1 MIIPSLYK
9 IKPPVSARPA
19 SGHSLAEGLV
29 GCWLIN
35 ERAGGKIFDLSGNGN
50 TGVLVND
57 THFVPGKFGW
67 ALDFDG
73 TEDYVDIAEKSDL
86 DNADMTVSFWT
97 KPHSLSQTGVLFMN
111 RESWNTNYGFEI
123 FISNDGLS
131 IRGSGSPMTTDG
143 DFFTGLLN
151 AWIHIVVVY
160 KGADVKAYRNGR
172 EVHSGTVNPIIDS
185 THNLIIGGFGSGPY
199 TNYDGEIDH
208 AMIWRRALWAGEIA
222 RLYREP
228 FAIFAKRAR
237 VELTYGLVSLAGST
251 GGQSAISGALS
262 RTVRLSGSIKST
274 AGLYASL
281 TVSPKFRKLLEKEW
295 LRDALFAGMTA
306 NAFKLGTV
314 LTLGWFWVRFA
325 GCSALYRGSGMGQ
338 IDFAN
343 ILAVAGQEA
352 DTITV
357 PIYVE
362 HNSSSTY
369 FYVIRRFNKCG
380 YQELTLGAAVK
391 VAIDADSNLAEPQP
405 NKIFASRTKQVNGSR
420 IQLVWFYCPV
430 EQKAE
435 PACFKVYY
443 DNGTGQIDYE
453 NPIATIDYQ
462 GRRFY
467 SYESSTLDASR
478 YLFAIRARDAE
489 GVENSSLAKL
499 RIQLQA
505 AGVNAVE
512 ILNAQTI

>member
-1 MIIPSLYK
+1 M
-9 IKPPVSARPA
+9 KPPVSAHPA
-19 SGHSLAEGLV
+19 SGHSLSEGLV
-29 GCWLIN
+29 GCWLMN
-35 ERAGGKIFDLSGNGN
+35 EGAGGKIFDLSGNGN
-50 TGVLVND
+50 TGVFVND
-57 THFVPGKFGW
+57 THFVPGKFGR

-73 TEDYVDIAEKSDL
+73 TGDYVDIAEKSDL

-111 RESWNTNYGFEI
+111 REFWNTNYGFEI
-123 FISNDGLS
+123 FIDNDGLS

-160 KGADVKAYRNGR
+160 KGTDVKAYRNGI
-172 EVHSGTVNPIIDS
+172 EVHSGTVNAIIDS
-185 THNLIIGGFGSGPY
+185 THNLIIGGFGSGPS

-228 FAIFAKRAR
+228 FAMFARRAR
-237 VELTYGLVSLAGST
+237 VELTYVLVSLAGST
-251 GGQSAISGALS
+251 GGQSAISGALA
-262 RTVRLSGSIKST
+262 RTVSLSGSINST

-281 TVSPKFRKLLEKEW
+281 TVSPKYRKLLEKEW

-314 LTLGWFWVRFA
+314 LTLGWFWTRFA
-325 GCSALYRGSGMGQ
+325 GCSVLYRGSGMGQ

-352 DTITV
+352 KIITV
-357 PIYVE
+357 PSYVQ

-391 VAIDADSNLAEPQP
+391 VVINADGDLAEPQP
-405 NKIFASRTKQVNGSR
+405 NKIFTSRTKQVNGSR
-420 IQLVWFYCPV
+420 IQLLWYYCPV

-435 PACFKVYY
+435 PACLKIYY
-443 DNGTGQIDYE
+443 DDGTGQIDYE
-453 NPIATIDYQ
+453 NAIATVDYQ
-462 GRRFY
+462 GRKFY
-467 SYESSTLDASR
+467 SYESNTLDAGR
-478 YLFAIRARDAE
+478 YLFAIRAQDSRGIEDISFAQLKIQFQTAE
-489 GVENSSLAKL
+489 VGAIK
-499 RIQLQA
+499 
-505 AGVNAVE
+505 
-512 ILNAQTI
+512 ILNAQTV